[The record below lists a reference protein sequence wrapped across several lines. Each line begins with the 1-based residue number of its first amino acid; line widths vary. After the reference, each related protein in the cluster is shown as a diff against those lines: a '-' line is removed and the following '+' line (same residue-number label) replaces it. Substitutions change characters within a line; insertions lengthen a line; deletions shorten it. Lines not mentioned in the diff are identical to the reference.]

1 MLLNIS
7 KLAELTGFARD
18 TVSSRLQNAG
28 VVESQSST
36 KTNKLFESALAL
48 RALYALP
55 TGAGLDLTRE
65 RARLTALHC
74 VKATRELERD
84 AKIWVLA
91 ERVERETG
99 IVWQEFSRWLE
110 NLPDEIERD
119 TGCEPT
125 VIAAITVAIDKAR
138 LTLAARLADAHQQIE
153 KEAS

>member
-7 KLAELTGFARD
+7 KLAEITGFSRD

-36 KTNKLFESALAL
+36 KTNRLFESALAL

-55 TGAGLDLTRE
+55 TGSGLDLTRE
-65 RARLTALHC
+65 RARLTALQT
-74 VKATRELERD
+74 VKLTRELERD

-99 IVWQEFSRWLE
+99 MVWQEVSRWLE

-119 TGCEPT
+119 TGCEP
-125 VIAAITVAIDKAR
+125 AIVTAINSAIDKAR
-138 LTLAARLADAHQQIE
+138 LTLSARLADAHQQIE
-153 KEAS
+153 KEGA